1 MYKECEQGEGVECL
15 ICPNCPGNVE
25 MLYIKED
32 NMYKCGI
39 CNGQWWPED
48 KPERGPYKKSLTD
61 ISSPNLMLWHDRD
74 INYKEPLPAGE
85 PIFKGSSKSGKKRKK
100 PLKRIVGIP
109 YET

>member
-1 MYKECEQGEGVECL
+1 MYKEREQGEGVDCL

-25 MLYIKED
+25 MIYTDEHWQ
-32 NMYKCGI
+32 CGI
-39 CNGQWWPED
+39 CNGQWWPPD
-48 KPERGPYKKSLTD
+48 KPERGPYKKTFTD
-61 ISSPNLMLWHDRD
+61 ISSPGLMLWHDRD

-85 PIFKGSSKSGKKRKK
+85 PIFKGGSKSGKKRKK

>member
-1 MYKECEQGEGVECL
+1 M
-15 ICPNCPGNVE
+15 ICPNCQGKEE
-25 MLYIKED
+25 MRED
-32 NMYKCGI
+32 KRGYHVCPKCLGE
-39 CNGQWWPED
+39 WWPPD
-48 KPERGPYKKSLTD
+48 KPERGEYKKSITN
-61 ISSPNLMLWHDRD
+61 ISSPGLMIWHDRD